1 MSGWVYDWFDGEDG
15 SPVQAGE
22 QCAPKLSAFLS
33 QPPGLAL
40 PFPGGVQGRIRVHVK
55 EQVLL
60 AEVLRQGSRGLVR
73 PVLLVTGKVCAHH
86 RLPQL
91 PSHG

>member
-1 MSGWVYDWFDGEDG
+1 MT
-15 SPVQAGE
+15 
-22 QCAPKLSAFLS
+22 
-33 QPPGLAL
+33 GLAC
-40 PFPGGVQGRIRVHVK
+40 VVR
-55 EQVLL
+55 
-60 AEVLRQGSRGLVR
+60 RGLVL